1 MEYSG
6 AMLALVPLALLAL
19 ELFWPV
25 RSVFEASC
33 SLLFV
38 IRIFYHDYFD
48 IEISIMM
55 MAELSFLDIHGTH
68 LPFLPSPY
76 FLGSSG
82 APRGMK
88 KEFLSLFFFVTVIQK
103 QEWRHFAR
111 LQLSLLLFMSSCHA
125 NLSFKNLQQSNSY
138 SNSLKTY

>member
-82 APRGMK
+82 APWGMK
-88 KEFLSLFFFVTVIQK
+88 KEFLSLFFSVTVIEIGMGSFCPAK
-103 QEWRHFAR
+103 TIPSSIHVF
-111 LQLSLLLFMSSCHA
+111 LSCKPLV
-125 NLSFKNLQQSNSY
+125 Q
-138 SNSLKTY
+138 